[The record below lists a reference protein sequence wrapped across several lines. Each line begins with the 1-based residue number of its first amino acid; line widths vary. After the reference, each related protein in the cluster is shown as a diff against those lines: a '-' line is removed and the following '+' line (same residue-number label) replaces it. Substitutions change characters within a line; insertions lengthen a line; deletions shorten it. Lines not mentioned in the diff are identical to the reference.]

1 MMINNITEELNEK
14 LREACCMGDKETV
27 YKCLAQGADINSKNK
42 MNGWTSLH
50 WASKRGHISLVEILL
65 RSNADPSVLND
76 KQQTAYDV
84 ADIDDVRNVLSN
96 CDLGS
101 SNGNHQSNFKPVDV
115 ANTSSDNGS
124 TKQHQNGTSFVPNYL
139 RNPVFPYGTGSR
151 NQQAENSINHN
162 QQAFTA
168 VRSTESKKTS
178 AESISSN
185 SNNNLDHENRSST
198 TKIAQQKVVVVEDD
212 ELVLKLRCPSQQ
224 ETDFIEVE
232 LKMDELTYENLLGI
246 GMREFGLDRVT
257 KIRKLPDT
265 IVRKD
270 KDVRRLKQFQEL
282 EFI

>member
-84 ADIDDVRNVLSN
+84 ADIDDVRNFLSN
-96 CDLGS
+96 CELGS